1 VPDEGHSQPLKK
13 DSFAA
18 LRYKDFRSYLGMRF
32 FFTFAYQMQTTV
44 LGFYIYQITHS
55 KVAIAFIGLSEAIPA
70 VGIALYGG
78 YLADKYEK
86 RKMLL
91 LIYSGVLISSLV
103 IFTITLKSMGSYIST
118 GLIIPVMYAMI
129 FCNGVA
135 RAFYG
140 PATFIVYTSS
150 VPRDVYPN
158 ASTWSSTGWQ
168 IASILGPMIAGFS
181 YAFADKIVPGLSGMT
196 ATFSFILISLIIA
209 LILVYRLKKYPAV
222 FMAKESLKKSLSA
235 GLHFVFNNKMMLYA
249 MSLDLFS
256 VFFGGVVALL
266 PVFALD
272 ILKVGAEGLGIMRM
286 ASSLGA
292 ALTMIVMVKFS
303 PMGKP
308 WRNLLIAITGFG
320 CAIIGFG
327 LSTSFYLSLLFLF
340 AQGAFDSV
348 SVIIRGTLMQLLV
361 PDDMR
366 GRVSAVSSM
375 FIGSSNEIGD
385 FESGMAAKILNTIPA
400 VLFGGSMTLLI
411 VTFTY
416 FKTKSLLPLRLQD
429 IHVDKENEE
438 LKKEVAV

>member
-1 VPDEGHSQPLKK
+1 MPDGDPQPKK

-32 FFTFAYQMQTTV
+32 FFTLAYQMQTTV

-55 KVAIAFIGLSEAIPA
+55 KVAIAFVGLSEAIPA

-91 LIYSGVLISSLV
+91 LIYIGCFISALV
-103 IFTITLKSMGSYIST
+103 IFIVTMKSMGAYIST
-118 GLIIPVMYAMI
+118 GLIVPIMYAMI

-140 PATFIVYTSS
+140 PATFIVYTHS
-150 VPRDVYPN
+150 VPREVYPN
-158 ASTWSSTGWQ
+158 ASTWSSTSWQ
-168 IASILGPMIAGFS
+168 VASILGPMIAGFS
-181 YAFADKIVPGLSGMT
+181 YAFAGKIIPGLSGMT
-196 ATFSFILISLIIA
+196 ATFSIILFLLIIA
-209 LILVYRLKKYPAV
+209 LVLVYRLKKYPAV
-222 FMAKESLKKSLSA
+222 FVPKESIWKSLSA
-235 GLHFVFNNKMMLYA
+235 GLNFVFNNKMMLYA

-292 ALTMIVMVKFS
+292 ALTMIIMVKYS
-303 PMGKP
+303 PMNKP
-308 WRNLLIAITGFG
+308 WRNLLIAVTGFG

-327 LSTSFYLSLLFLF
+327 LSTTFYLSLLFLF

-348 SVIIRGTLMQLLV
+348 SVIIRSTIMQLLT
-361 PDDMR
+361 PDAMR

-385 FESGMAAKILNTIPA
+385 FESGMAAKLLNTIPA

-416 FKTKSLLPLRLQD
+416 FKTKSLLPLALKD
-429 IHVDKENEE
+429 IHVAEDNVE
-438 LKKEVAV
+438 LKAEVAV

>member
-1 VPDEGHSQPLKK
+1 MPDGDTQSKP
-13 DSFAA
+13 DSFKA

-32 FFTFAYQMQTTV
+32 FFTLAYQMQTTV

-55 KVAIAFIGLSEAIPA
+55 KVAIAFVGLSEAIPA

-78 YLADKYEK
+78 YIADKYEK

-91 LIYSGVLISSLV
+91 LIYIGCLISSLV
-103 IFTITLKSMGSYIST
+103 IFAVTMQSLSAYFSAGVIVA
-118 GLIIPVMYAMI
+118 VMYAMI
-129 FCNGVA
+129 FCNGLA

-140 PATFIVYTSS
+140 PATFIVYTNS
-150 VPRDVYPN
+150 VPREVYPN
-158 ASTWSSTGWQ
+158 ASTWSSTSWQ
-168 IASILGPMIAGFS
+168 VASILGPMIAGFT
-181 YAFADKIVPGLSGMT
+181 YAFAGNIIPGVSGMT
-196 ATFSFILISLIIA
+196 ATFSIILVLLIIA
-209 LILVYRLKKYPAV
+209 LVLVYRLKKYPAV
-222 FMAKESLKKSLSA
+222 FVAKESIKESLSA
-235 GLHFVFNNKMMLYA
+235 GLRFVFNNKMMLYA

-292 ALTMIVMVKFS
+292 ALTMVVMMRYS
-303 PMGKP
+303 PMNRP
-308 WRNLLIAITGFG
+308 WRNLLIAVAGFG
-320 CAIIGFG
+320 CSIIGFG
-327 LSTSFYLSLLFLF
+327 LSTSFYLTLIFLF

-348 SVIIRGTLMQLLV
+348 SVIIRSTLMQLLV
-361 PDDMR
+361 PDEMR

-385 FESGMAAKILNTIPA
+385 FESGMAAKLFNTIPA
-400 VLFGGSMTLLI
+400 VLFGGSMTLMI

-416 FKTKSLLPLRLQD
+416 FKTKSLLPLKLED
-429 IHVDKENEE
+429 IHVAKENEA
-438 LKKEVAV
+438 LKEEVAG

>member
-1 VPDEGHSQPLKK
+1 MPDGDTQPKP
-13 DSFAA
+13 DSFKA

-32 FFTFAYQMQTTV
+32 FFTLAYQMQTTV

-55 KVAIAFIGLSEAIPA
+55 KVAIAFVGLSEAIPA

-91 LIYSGVLISSLV
+91 LIYMGCLISSLV
-103 IFTITLKSMGSYIST
+103 IFTVTMKSMSIYFSA
-118 GLIIPVMYAMI
+118 GLIVSIMYAMI
-129 FCNGVA
+129 FCNGLA

-140 PATFIVYTSS
+140 PATFIVYTHS
-150 VPRDVYPN
+150 VPREVYPN
-158 ASTWSSTGWQ
+158 ASTWSSTSWQ
-168 IASILGPMIAGFS
+168 IASILGPMLAGFS

-196 ATFSFILISLIIA
+196 ATFSLILIFLLIA
-209 LILVYRLKKYPAV
+209 LVLVYRLKKYPAV
-222 FMAKESLKKSLSA
+222 FVPKESIGKSLSA
-235 GLHFVFNNKMMLYA
+235 GLRFVFNNKMMLYA

-266 PVFALD
+266 PIFALD

-292 ALTMIVMVKFS
+292 ALTMIVMMRYS
-303 PMGKP
+303 PMNKP
-308 WRNLLIAITGFG
+308 WRNLLIAVAGFG
-320 CAIIGFG
+320 CSIIAFG

-348 SVIIRGTLMQLLV
+348 SVIIRSTLMQLLV
-361 PDDMR
+361 PDEMR

-385 FESGMAAKILNTIPA
+385 FESGMAAKFLGTIPA
-400 VLFGGSMTLLI
+400 VLFGGSMTLMI

-416 FKTKSLLPLRLQD
+416 FKTKSLLPLGLKD
-429 IHVDKENEE
+429 IHVAKEDGEE
-438 LKKEVAV
+438 QKKEVAV

>member
-1 VPDEGHSQPLKK
+1 MAEADSPLIPKK
-13 DSFAA
+13 DPFAA
-18 LRYKDFRSYLGMRF
+18 LHYKDFRRYLGMRF

-78 YLADKYEK
+78 YIADKYEK

-91 LIYSGVLISSLV
+91 LIYSGVIFSSLV
-103 IFTITLKSMGSYIST
+103 MFIVTLKSMGNYIHY
-118 GLIIPVMYAMI
+118 GWIIPTMYAMI

-140 PATFIVYTSS
+140 PASFTVYAHS
-150 VPRDVYPN
+150 VPRELYPN
-158 ASTWSSTGWQ
+158 ASTWSSSSWQ
-168 IASILGPMIAGFS
+168 VASILGPMLGGFT
-181 YAFADKIVPGLSGMT
+181 YAFAGHIIPGLTGMT
-196 ATFSFILISLIIA
+196 ATLGIVLIFLLIA
-209 LILVYRLKKYPAV
+209 LVVVYSLRKYPAV
-222 FMAKESLKKSLSA
+222 FVPKESIWKSLSA
-235 GLHFVFNNKMMLYA
+235 GLHFVFNNKMMFYA

-272 ILKVGAEGLGIMRM
+272 ILKVGSEGLGLMRM

-292 ALTMIVMVKFS
+292 ALTMIAMVKYT

-308 WRNLLIAITGFG
+308 WRNLLIAVTGFG
-320 CAIIGFG
+320 CCIIGFG
-327 LSTSFYLSLLFLF
+327 LSTSFYISLVFLF
-340 AQGAFDSV
+340 GQGAFDAV
-348 SVIIRGTLMQLLV
+348 SVIIRGTLMQLLT
-361 PDDMR
+361 PDEMR
-366 GRVSAVSSM
+366 GRVSAVNSM

-385 FESGMAAKILNTIPA
+385 FESGMAAKLLNTIPA

-416 FKTKSLLPLRLQD
+416 FKTKKLLPLSLDQ
-429 IHVDKENEE
+429 IHVAEE
-438 LKKEVAV
+438 DGELRT